1 MEGHRHSSATVG
13 LFLLSTCL
21 LLTLGNAY
29 THYRLPTSI
38 QPDRYKLKVI
48 THLENPANLTFN
60 GQVSIRFLALE
71 DTKNITLHAQNLTID
86 ESRIQLK
93 SYADKK
99 LRMCTNGI
107 DIIPEQDYYII
118 HLSEPL
124 RKGEMYKVK
133 LYFTGILN
141 EQLHGYYRSSYLA
154 KDTNETRWLSVTQF
168 EPASARAAFPCLDE
182 PNYKA
187 KFVIWLG
194 HHKSLNALSNMPL
207 EKQIPVN
214 GLTDF
219 VWSIFEESVPMST
232 YLVAYTVND
241 FTYKESKVEG
251 SDIVF
256 RTWSRGGYI
265 DQCDYA
271 AEVGPSVLKYYEE
284 IFGIPFP
291 LKKVDEIAIPDFSA
305 GAMENWGLIT
315 YRETA
320 LLFAPNISSESNKER
335 IAEVIAHE
343 LAHQWFGNLVTM
355 KWWTD
360 LWLNEGFATYVASLG
375 VRNLSPEWDSYNA
388 DSLENSLSIFR
399 RDAQLSSH
407 PISQPILNTSQIAE
421 RFDSI
426 SYKKGSAVLRMLHML
441 LDNDGFFEGVRDYLT
456 KHKYK
461 NAEQDD
467 LWAAFTE
474 KAHKYKR
481 IHDEYDMK
489 TIMDSWTLQT
499 GYPLVKVTRNY
510 ETGTIDITQHR
521 YLENNTI
528 SEEEAKK
535 CWWVPLSYTTA
546 NELDFQTTTPKQW
559 LECNE
564 MGKVVPLHLKNVAA
578 ADEWIIFNIQLS
590 GVYRVMYDNK
600 NWNLLNATFNS
611 DKFDSIHVM
620 NRAHIIDDVISFA
633 WSGYH
638 DYGIT
643 FDILEYL
650 TKEREYL
657 PWKSALD
664 GLSNVIRLLRPF
676 PEQHDYFKTY
686 LRYIIEP
693 IYFHLDGLN
702 NTNAASKSHSQIL
715 LKSLVT
721 GWACRIEVEDCVQTA
736 VNYFQQWKLSKNPD
750 SENFIPAD
758 LRPTVYCTAIRHGD
772 KDDWDFLW
780 QRYRASNVA
789 TEKRTIIVSLGCSR
803 NDKILKEYI
812 DLTFDKAEYI
822 RKQDVTF
829 AFSSVAR
836 SEVGAPIAR
845 NYYTDNIE
853 QLHEFFGSQSTD
865 IGKLLGALSNQI
877 ISTEDLNK
885 LMQLVDSHKEYFE
898 KSEKSVQSAYETIN
912 FNIQWIG
919 RNAQD
924 LKSRLHDR
932 LSLMGLLRDIVK
944 E

>member
-1 MEGHRHSSATVG
+1 MANRLCLTLAAI
-13 LFLLSTCL
+13 CL
-21 LLTLGNAY
+21 LATLALTNAY
-29 THYRLPTSI
+29 THYRLPTAI

-60 GQVSIRFLALE
+60 GQVSIRFNVLE
-71 DTKNITLHAQNLTID
+71 DTNNITLHVQNLTVD

-99 LRMCTNGI
+99 FRLCKESVDTVA
-107 DIIPEQDYYII
+107 EQDYYII
-118 HLSEPL
+118 RLCQTL
-124 RKGEMYKVK
+124 KKGEMYKLK
-133 LYFTGILN
+133 LYFSGILS
-141 EQLHGYYRSSYLA
+141 EKLHGYYRSSYVA

-168 EPASARAAFPCLDE
+168 EPASARAAFPCFDE

-187 KFVIWLG
+187 KFIIWLG
-194 HHKSLNALSNMPL
+194 HHKSLTALSNMPL
-207 EKQIPVN
+207 EKQMPVN
-214 GLTDF
+214 GLPDF
-219 VWSIFEESVPMST
+219 IWSVFEESVPMST

-241 FTYKESKVEG
+241 FMYKESKVEG
-251 SDIVF
+251 SDVVF

-271 AEVGPSVLKYYEE
+271 AEVGPNVLKYYEE
-284 IFGIPFP
+284 VFGIPFP

-320 LLFAPNISSESNKER
+320 LLFAPNVSSESNKQR

-360 LWLNEGFATYVASLG
+360 LWLNEGFATYIASLG
-375 VRNLSPEWDSYNA
+375 LKNLSPEWDSYNA
-388 DSLENSLSIFR
+388 DSLDNSISIFR

-407 PISQPILNTSQIAE
+407 PISQPILNTSQIGE

-441 LDNDGFFEGVRDYLT
+441 LGQDGFFEGVRDYLM
-456 KHKYK
+456 KHKYG

-474 KAHKYKR
+474 KAHKFDR
-481 IHDEYDMK
+481 IEPKYDMK
-489 TIMDSWTLQT
+489 VIMDSWTLQT
-499 GYPLVKVTRNY
+499 GYPLVKINRNY
-510 ETGTIDITQHR
+510 ETGAIEITQHR
-521 YLENNTI
+521 YLENNSI
-528 SEEEAKK
+528 SDEEAKK
-535 CWWVPLSYTTA
+535 CWWVPLSYTTPK
-546 NELDFQTTTPKQW
+546 ELDFENTTPKVW
-559 LECNE
+559 MECDE
-564 MGKVVPLHLKNVAA
+564 SGRSVPLKLENVAGPQ
-578 ADEWIIFNIQLS
+578 EWIIFNLQLS
-590 GVYRVMYDNK
+590 GVYRVMYDFE
-600 NWNLLNATFNS
+600 NWRLLNATLNS
-611 DKFDSIHVM
+611 DKFNTIHVM
-620 NRAHIIDDVISFA
+620 NRAHLIDDVISFA

-638 DYGIT
+638 DYDIT
-643 FDILEYL
+643 FDVLEYL

-693 IYFHLDGLN
+693 IYNHVDGLN
-702 NTNAASKSHSQIL
+702 HSLESSKSHSEIL

-721 GWACRIEVEDCVQTA
+721 GWACRIELEDCVKSA
-736 VNYFQQWKLSKNPD
+736 VAYFQQWKLSKNPD
-750 SENFIPAD
+750 DENQIPAD

-772 KDDWDFLW
+772 KDDWQFLW

-803 NDKILKEYI
+803 NEKVLRDYI

-822 RKQDVTF
+822 RTQDVTF
-829 AFSSVAR
+829 AFSSIAR
-836 SEVGAPIAR
+836 SEVGAPLAR
-845 NYYTDNIE
+845 DYFAENLAA
-853 QLHEFFGSQSTD
+853 LHNFFGPQSTD
-865 IGKLLGALSNQI
+865 LGRLLSSISIQI
-877 ISTEDLNK
+877 ISSEDFEK
-885 LMQLVDSHKEYFE
+885 ITQLIDANKEYF
-898 KSEKSVQSAYETIN
+898 KKAEKSVQSAYETIN

-919 RNAQD
+919 RNVQD
-924 LKSRLHDR
+924 MKSRLHDR
-932 LSLMGLLRDIVK
+932 LSLMGLLERVAVDA
-944 E
+944 